1 MTTRCAS
8 EPIPLHPPARSRRH
22 RLTIR
27 RFLAASWVRVFHL
40 QSRAPS
46 PLGPGRNPLLA
57 NGVLAMTRVFHL
69 SGAVLTLGYRDL
81 RLEAADLAA
90 FYWSRVARIMP
101 VF

>member
-1 MTTRCAS
+1 MGA
-8 EPIPLHPPARSRRH
+8 
-22 RLTIR
+22 
-27 RFLAASWVRVFHL
+27 
-40 QSRAPS
+40 
-46 PLGPGRNPLLA
+46 PLLA
-57 NGVLAMTRVFHL
+57 NGALAMTRLFHL

>member
-27 RFLAASWVRVFHL
+27 HFLAASWVRVFHL

-46 PLGPGRNPLLA
+46 PLGPGRTPLSA
-57 NGVLAMTRVFHL
+57 NGALAMTRLFHL
-69 SGAVLTLGYRDL
+69 SGAVLRLGYRDL
-81 RLEAADLAA
+81 RREAADLAA